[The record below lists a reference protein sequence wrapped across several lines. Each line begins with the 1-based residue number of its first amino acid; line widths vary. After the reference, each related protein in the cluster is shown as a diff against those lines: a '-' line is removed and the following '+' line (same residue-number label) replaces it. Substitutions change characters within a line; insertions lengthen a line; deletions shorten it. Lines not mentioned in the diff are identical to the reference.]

1 MITTAHSGQDRPA
14 LGIALMIFA
23 LFVLASMDAV
33 AKHLTESLA
42 APQILVV
49 RFWIFL
55 TFASLIASRRGLKN
69 AVRSKKPKL
78 QIIRTLVLV
87 VEMTMFLVAFS
98 FLPLAEVHAIAAVSP
113 LIVMAL
119 AAIFLGERIG
129 PRRWA
134 AVGAGFIGVS

>member
-1 MITTAHSGQDRPA
+1 MVPTAHTGQDRPA
-14 LGIALMIFA
+14 LGIAIMIFA

-55 TFASLIASRRGLKN
+55 TFASLIASRRGLKS
-69 AVRSKKPKL
+69 AVISQKPKL

-98 FLPLAEVHAIAAVSP
+98 FLPLAEVHAIAAVS
-113 LIVMAL
+113 LL
-119 AAIFLGERIG
+119 LS
-129 PRRWA
+129 WL
-134 AVGAGFIGVS
+134 